1 MTFQYLLLS
10 IICSILV
17 SCAGSGRVAS
27 LERQYQSFK
36 GAPCVLV
43 IDAKNVEG
51 FSKRQMDEERERR
64 TQATP
69 QSVLDKYLSD
79 INIVISDAKAVLN
92 GMPNPRSV
100 TSSDD
105 AKTYLARMEVARETM
120 LDLANQ
126 IDLADEKHSSEFGK
140 YGLVV
145 HFAYDTKD
153 GKIRVADAFRSMVYL
168 SDEISKEYLAR
179 SYSSVASSSYY
190 TNPSIITVRPYLRKD
205 GTFVPTHLRTA
216 PNKFTIDNYN
226 GVRW

>member
-10 IICSILV
+10 TICFLLV
-17 SCAGSGRVAS
+17 SCAGTGRVAS

-51 FSKRQMDEERERR
+51 FSKRQMDEEREKRA
-64 TQATP
+64 QATP
-69 QSVLDKYLSD
+69 QSVLDKYLRD
-79 INIVISDAKAVLN
+79 INIVTSDAKAVFN

-100 TSSDD
+100 TNCDD
-105 AKTYLARMEVARETM
+105 AVTYLARVEVAREAM
-120 LDLANQ
+120 LNLANQ
-126 IDLADEKHSSEFGK
+126 IDSTDEKHSSEFGK

-145 HFAYDTKD
+145 HFAYDTKN
-153 GKIRVADAFRSMVYL
+153 GKIRVADAFRSMLYL

-190 TNPSIITVRPYLRKD
+190 TNPNIITVRPYFRKD

-216 PNKFTIDNYN
+216 PNKFTIDNYS
-226 GVRW
+226 GVR